1 MHNHSREAL
10 GDAVRLRANG
20 AMVRACTYLAQTQ
33 QADGGWRENPDARIL
48 ENGLVCL
55 LSDRFVPELREDAE
69 RARKF
74 VREAQVQRHHPV
86 PRAIDEWLLACVS
99 GYASGAPLDLSA
111 PEFAE
116 PVYANRQLFFNAVA
130 LAVGSPVVGGTPRA
144 ELEARLAQIVE
155 RRHVSRLKKWSI
167 AEVAALYLLLTQG
180 RVDALTAAALDAIV
194 EVQCADGS
202 FGENPI
208 STVVATAALS
218 ISGEKL
224 RERQRAVEFLR
235 SVREADGT
243 WRFSLADVWD
253 TALLL
258 RAFGKCAHLT
268 PALFSRA
275 ENFIAAAQN
284 VDGGF
289 PYRLGVESDTDT
301 TGMAMLALAG
311 STHAPHST
319 GRAQDY
325 LLRMRTE
332 AGVWRTWHYRDDP
345 PAEDA
350 VAHAVLAL
358 KSCGASEELWARATE
373 WLAAR
378 TQAHV
383 GWRAHWYNIQ
393 AYAAHEI
400 GHVLGRGHPATRY
413 AAKLVMEQQN
423 ADGGWGPTSGLPS
436 TAAATGLATSLLL
449 DYFPVDHAIIAR
461 AVSYMDDAQNAQGM
475 WVGPTD
481 MYAPRPFAID
491 YPFQTHALAAM
502 GVVAVATKARP
513 ATQERRRLRS
523 GDHFLSVEMP
533 EVEAASNGAGA
544 RERQAS

>member
-1 MHNHSREAL
+1 MQNHSREAL
-10 GDAVRLRANG
+10 GDAVRLRASG
-20 AMVRACTYLAQTQ
+20 VMVRACTFLAQTQ
-33 QADGGWRENPDARIL
+33 QADGGWRENPESRIL

-55 LSDRFVPELREDAE
+55 LSDRFVPELVADAE
-69 RARKF
+69 RARHFLRK
-74 VREAQVQRHHPV
+74 APVQRHHPV
-86 PRAIDEWLLACVS
+86 PRAIDEWLSASVN
-99 GYASGAPLDLSA
+99 GYPNAATLNLGA

-116 PVYANRQLFFNAVA
+116 PVYANRKLFFNAVA
-130 LAVGSPVVGGTPRA
+130 LAVGSPVLGGTPRA
-144 ELEARLAQIVE
+144 ELEARLSEIVV
-155 RRHVSRLKKWSI
+155 RRHESRLKSWSI

-180 RVDALTAAALDAIV
+180 RVGALTTQALDAIA
-194 EVQCADGS
+194 EVQCRNGS

-218 ISGEKL
+218 TSGSKL
-224 RERQRAVEFLR
+224 EERRRAVEYLR
-235 SVREADGT
+235 GVRETDGT

-258 RAFGKCAHLT
+258 RAFGRCSHLT

-275 ENFIAAAQN
+275 ESFIAAAQN
-284 VDGGF
+284 PDGGF

-311 STHAPHST
+311 STHAPVAT
-319 GRAQDY
+319 GRAQEY
-325 LLRMRTE
+325 LSRMRTD

-358 KSCGASEELWARATE
+358 KTCGAAEELWARATE

-378 TQAHV
+378 TRADV

-400 GHVLGRGHPATRY
+400 GLVLGRAHPATRY

-423 ADGGWGPTSGLPS
+423 PDGGWGPTSGLPS

-449 DYFPVDHAIIAR
+449 GYFPVEHPIVAR
-461 AVSYMDDAQNAQGM
+461 AVTYLEEAQTAVGA

-481 MYAPRPFAID
+481 MYAPRPFAVD

-513 ATQERRRLRS
+513 ATQDRRRRRS
-523 GDHFLSVEMP
+523 GDDFLKVDIDQ
-533 EVEAASNGAGA
+533 VVAAA
-544 RERQAS
+544 RPVAKPNARA

>member
-1 MHNHSREAL
+1 
-10 GDAVRLRANG
+10 
-20 AMVRACTYLAQTQ
+20 MVKACTFLAQTQ
-33 QADGGWRENPDARIL
+33 QADGGWRENPAPRIL

-55 LSDRFVPELREDAE
+55 LSDRFVPELAE
-69 RARKF
+69 HAGRARRF
-74 VREAQVQRHHPV
+74 LREARVQRHHPI
-86 PRAIDEWLLACVS
+86 PRVIDEWLSACVN
-99 GYASGAPLDLSA
+99 GYASASTLDLGA
-111 PEFAE
+111 PEFRE
-116 PVYANRQLFFNAVA
+116 PVYGNRKLFFNAVA
-130 LAVGSPVVGGTPRA
+130 LAVGSPVLGGTPRA
-144 ELEARLAQIVE
+144 ELETRLSEIVS
-155 RRHVSRLKKWSI
+155 RRHVSRLKSWSI

-180 RVDALTAAALDAIV
+180 RVGELTTQALDAIS
-194 EVQCADGS
+194 EVQCPDGS

-208 STVVATAALS
+208 STAVAAAALS
-218 ISGEKL
+218 TSGAKL
-224 RERQRAVEFLR
+224 EERRRAVEYLR
-235 SVREADGT
+235 NVREADGT
-243 WRFSLADVWD
+243 WRFSMADVWD

-275 ENFIAAAQN
+275 EQFIAAAQN
-284 VDGGF
+284 ADGGF

-311 STHAPHST
+311 STHAPVAT
-319 GRAQDY
+319 GRAQEY
-325 LLRMRTE
+325 LSRMRTD

-378 TQAHV
+378 TRADI

-400 GHVLGRGHPATRY
+400 GLVLGRMHPATRY
-413 AAKLVMEQQN
+413 AAKLVVGQQN
-423 ADGGWGPTSGLPS
+423 PDGGWGPTVGERS

-449 DYFPVDHAIIAR
+449 DYFPVESPIVAR
-461 AVSYMDDAQNAQGM
+461 AIAYLDESQNAQGM
-475 WVGPTD
+475 WEGPTD
-481 MYAPRPFAID
+481 MYAPRPFAVD

-513 ATQERRRLRS
+513 ATQERRRGRS
-523 GDHFLSVEMP
+523 GDDFLKVDIDQ
-533 EVEAASNGAGA
+533 VLAAGRASGATPG
-544 RERQAS
+544 QA